1 MITAK
6 GQTQEQVYQSC
17 FRISITGDVS
27 NTIGQDLG
35 QICCGIICSEWKVKL
50 DDILKDP
57 SMLNY
62 PVIMGVLWD
71 SELPTKVKM
80 RLRISKSSGPV
91 SKEEDER
98 KSFQTLGL
106 RH

>member
-1 MITAK
+1 MS
-6 GQTQEQVYQSC
+6 QTLLDRTWAARSAVE
-17 FRISITGDVS
+17 F
-27 NTIGQDLG
+27 
-35 QICCGIICSEWKVKL
+35 ICSEQKVKL

-57 SMLNY
+57 STLNY

-80 RLRISKSSGPV
+80 RLKLSKSSGPV